1 MKVDRLILI
10 IAATL
15 ICGMSCTPRPVGHSP
30 YEKEIMKKISEMTL
44 EEKAGQ
50 LVQLN
55 IDKICDANTLE
66 LMPDAMEEIFGH
78 YKIGSILN
86 TMGENCPDG
95 EWMRKTMAQ
104 IQEYSINGCGIPCIY
119 GLDMI
124 HGASYLAE
132 GTLFPQEINL
142 GATFNPEHAV
152 NMGKVLAYETRSMD
166 VRWVFSPVMDLG
178 RNPVWPRQWESWGE
192 DAHLQ
197 TVMAEAETRAI
208 QGEDRNHIGQYNTAA
223 CLKHY
228 LGYGVPVT
236 GKDRTPAII
245 PDYELRER
253 YFRPFEACIKAG
265 ALSLMVNSAS
275 INGIPTHASHK
286 LLTVWVKEE
295 LNWDG
300 LIVTDW
306 ADIDNL
312 YERDH
317 VAANR
322 KEAIAMG
329 INAGIDMIMDPYKP
343 EITEDICDLV
353 KEGVISEKRLNDAV
367 ARVLRLK
374 YRLGLFEHP
383 TMDAEWP
390 LVGCDEFVEHAYN
403 AAVESEVLLKN
414 NGILPLNKDAKILVT
429 GPNGN
434 SMRCLN
440 GGWSYTWQGTNN
452 PKYVEKY
459 NTIYEAIKTKFP
471 AARYVAGV
479 SYIEN
484 WEGQDEDASGI
495 ANAVKAAR
503 DCDVILACIGE
514 NSYCETPG
522 NINDLTLSANQRT
535 LVKELAKTGKPIIL
549 ILNEGRP
556 RVINEIE
563 PLADAIVDI
572 LLPGN
577 YGADALA
584 ALVCGEENFSGKL
597 PFTYPKYV
605 NSLHTYD
612 FKVSE
617 KRETIEGAYN
627 YDAKMDVQWNF
638 GDGLSYTTFKYS
650 DLSVDKPT
658 FRKGDSLRFS
668 VNVTNTGKCEGKE
681 SVLLYSSDL
690 VASMMPDIKR
700 LRAFNKIS
708 LSPGETQ
715 TVYFD
720 IDAADLAFAGD
731 DGEWHLEPGE
741 FRMAAGSESITITC
755 IE

>member
-1 MKVDRLILI
+1 MKTDNLVLS
-10 IAATL
+10 IAASL
-15 ICGMSCTPRPVGHSP
+15 LLLVGCTDAPLGDSP
-30 YEKEIMKKISEMTL
+30 YEKEISKRISEMSL
-44 EEKAGQ
+44 QEKAGQ

-55 IDKICDANTLE
+55 IDKICDPNTLE
-66 LMPDAMEEIFGH
+66 LMPEAMEEIFGH

-86 TMGENCPDG
+86 TMGENCPDR
-95 EWMRKTMAQ
+95 EWMRNVMAQ
-104 IQEYSINGCGIPCIY
+104 IQEYSIKGCGIPCIY

-142 GATFNPEHAV
+142 GATFNPEHAH
-152 NMGKVLAYETRSMD
+152 NMGKTLAYETRSMD
-166 VRWVFSPVMDLG
+166 VPWVFSPVMDLG

-192 DAHLQ
+192 DAYLQ
-197 TVMAEAETRAI
+197 TVMSETEMRAI
-208 QGEDRNHIGQYNTAA
+208 QGEDRNAIGAENTAA
-223 CLKHY
+223 CIKHY

-265 ALSLMVNSAS
+265 ALSLMVNSAA

-286 LLTVWVKEE
+286 LLTEWVKEG
-295 LNWDG
+295 LDWDG

-343 EITEDICDLV
+343 EITEDICELV
-353 KEGVISEKRLNDAV
+353 REGIISESRLNDAV

-374 YRLGLFEHP
+374 YRLGLFENP
-383 TMDAEWP
+383 TLDSEWP
-390 LVGCDEFVEHAYN
+390 LVGSQEFAQLAYN
-403 AAVESEVLLKN
+403 AAVESEILLKN
-414 NGILPLNKDAKILVT
+414 NGILPLSKDTRILVT

-452 PKYVEKY
+452 PKYVERY
-459 NTIYEAIKTKFP
+459 NTIYEAIKCKYP
-471 AARYVAGV
+471 SSRYVAGV
-479 SYIEN
+479 SYIED
-484 WEGQDEDASGI
+484 WEGQNEDASGI
-495 ANAVKAAR
+495 ADAVEAAR
-503 DCDVILACIGE
+503 NCDVILACVGE

-522 NINDLTLSANQRT
+522 NINDLTLSANQRN
-535 LVKELAKTGKPIIL
+535 LVKALAKTGKPLIL

-563 PLADAIVDI
+563 PMADAIIDI

-577 YGADALA
+577 YGGDALA
-584 ALVCGEENFSGKL
+584 ALISGEENFSGKL

-617 KRETIEGAYN
+617 KREMIDGAYN
-627 YDAKMDVQWNF
+627 YDAKMDVQWSF
-638 GDGLSYTTFKYS
+638 GDGLSYTTFEYS
-650 DLSVDKPT
+650 DLIADKNT
-658 FRKGDSLRFS
+658 FRKGDTIKFS
-668 VNVTNTGKCEGKE
+668 VNVTNTGTK
-681 SVLLYSSDL
+681 LL
-690 VASMMPDIKR
+690 
-700 LRAFNKIS
+700 
-708 LSPGETQ
+708 
-715 TVYFD
+715 
-720 IDAADLAFAGD
+720 
-731 DGEWHLEPGE
+731 
-741 FRMAAGSESITITC
+741 
-755 IE
+755 

>member
-1 MKVDRLILI
+1 MCQDVIARLD
-10 IAATL
+10 
-15 ICGMSCTPRPVGHSP
+15 
-30 YEKEIMKKISEMTL
+30 EKFFIRVYFLLSK
-44 EEKAGQ
+44 
-50 LVQLN
+50 
-55 IDKICDANTLE
+55 
-66 LMPDAMEEIFGH
+66 
-78 YKIGSILN
+78 
-86 TMGENCPDG
+86 
-95 EWMRKTMAQ
+95 Q
-104 IQEYSINGCGIPCIY
+104 IRLTS
-119 GLDMI
+119 
-124 HGASYLAE
+124 
-132 GTLFPQEINL
+132 
-142 GATFNPEHAV
+142 
-152 NMGKVLAYETRSMD
+152 
-166 VRWVFSPVMDLG
+166 
-178 RNPVWPRQWESWGE
+178 
-192 DAHLQ
+192 
-197 TVMAEAETRAI
+197 I
-208 QGEDRNHIGQYNTAA
+208 QGDDRNNIGINNTAS
-223 CLKHY
+223 CIKHY

-286 LLTVWVKEE
+286 LLTEWVKEG
-295 LNWDG
+295 LDWDG

-329 INAGIDMIMDPYKP
+329 LNACIDMIMDPYKP
-343 EITEDICDLV
+343 EITEDICELV
-353 KEGVISEKRLNDAV
+353 REGIVSEARLNDAV

-374 YRLGLFEHP
+374 YRLGLFENP
-383 TMDAEWP
+383 KTDSEWP
-390 LVGCDEFVEHAYN
+390 LVGSKEFAQLAYE

-414 NGILPLNKDAKILVT
+414 NGILPLKEDTRILVT

-452 PKYVEKY
+452 PKYVERY
-459 NTIYEAIKTKFP
+459 NTIFEAMKSRFP
-471 AARYVAGV
+471 STRYVAGV
-479 SYIEN
+479 SYIED
-484 WEGQDEDASGI
+484 WAGQNEDASGI
-495 ANAVKAAR
+495 PEAVKAAR

-522 NINDLTLSANQRT
+522 NINDLTLSANQIN
-535 LVKELAKTGKPIIL
+535 LVKALAGTGKPVIL

-563 PLADAIVDI
+563 PIAEAIVD
-572 LLPGN
+572 N

-584 ALVCGEENFSGKL
+584 ALICGEENFSGKL

-617 KRETIEGAYN
+617 KREMIDGAYN
-627 YDAKMDVQWNF
+627 YDAKMDVQWSF

-650 DLSVDKPT
+650 DLRVDKDT
-658 FRKGDSLRFS
+658 FRKGDELKFCI
-668 VNVTNTGKCEGKE
+668 NVTNTGKCTGKE

-690 VASMMPDIKR
+690 VASMVPDVKR
-700 LRAFNKIS
+700 LRAFDKIE
-708 LSPGETQ
+708 LSPDETK
-715 TVYFD
+715 TVEFV
-720 IDAADLAFAGD
+720 INADELAFAGD
-731 DGEWHLEPGE
+731 DGKWHLEPGE
-741 FRMAAGSESITITC
+741 FRISVGTESVTICC

>member
-1 MKVDRLILI
+1 MKTYNLVLS
-10 IAATL
+10 IAASL
-15 ICGMSCTPRPVGHSP
+15 LLFVNCTDAPSGYSP
-30 YEKEIMKKISEMTL
+30 YEKEISKKLSEMSL

-55 IDKICDANTLE
+55 IDKICDPNTLE
-66 LMPDAMEEIFGH
+66 LMPEAMEEIFGR

-86 TMGENCPDG
+86 TMGENCPDR
-95 EWMRKTMAQ
+95 EWMRNVMTQ
-104 IQEYSINGCGIPCIY
+104 IQEYSIKGCGIPCIY

-142 GATFNPEHAV
+142 GATFNPIHAH
-152 NMGKVLAYETRSMD
+152 NMGKTLAYETRSMD
-166 VRWVFSPVMDLG
+166 VPWVFSPVMDLG

-192 DAHLQ
+192 DAYLQ
-197 TVMAEAETRAI
+197 TVMSETEMRAI
-208 QGEDRNHIGQYNTAA
+208 QGEDRNNIGINNTAA
-223 CLKHY
+223 CIKHY

-286 LLTVWVKEE
+286 LLTEWVKEG
-295 LNWDG
+295 LDWDG

-329 INAGIDMIMDPYKP
+329 LNAGIDMIMDPYKP
-343 EITEDICDLV
+343 EITEDICELV
-353 KEGVISEKRLNDAV
+353 REGIVSEARLNDAV

-374 YRLGLFEHP
+374 YRLGLFENP
-383 TMDAEWP
+383 TTDSEWP
-390 LVGCDEFVEHAYN
+390 LVGSQEFAQLAYE

-414 NGILPLNKDAKILVT
+414 NGILPLKEDTRILVT

-452 PKYVEKY
+452 PKYVERY
-459 NTIYEAIKTKFP
+459 NTIFEAMKSRFP
-471 AARYVAGV
+471 STRYVAGV
-479 SYIEN
+479 SYIED
-484 WEGQDEDASGI
+484 WAGQNEDASGI
-495 ANAVKAAR
+495 PEAVKAAG

-522 NINDLTLSANQRT
+522 NINDLTLSANQIN
-535 LVKELAKTGKPIIL
+535 LVKAIAGTGKPVIL

-563 PLADAIVDI
+563 PIAEAIVDI

-584 ALVCGEENFSGKL
+584 ALICGEENFSGKL

-617 KRETIEGAYN
+617 KREMIDGAYN
-627 YDAKMDVQWNF
+627 YDAKMDVQWSF

-650 DLSVDKPT
+650 DLRVDKNT
-658 FRKGDSLRFS
+658 FRKGDDLKFCI
-668 VNVTNTGKCEGKE
+668 NVTNTGKCTGKE

-690 VASMMPDIKR
+690 VASMVPDVKR
-700 LRAFNKIS
+700 LRAFDKIE
-708 LSPGETQ
+708 LSPDETK
-715 TVYFD
+715 TVEFV
-720 IDAADLAFAGD
+720 INADELAFAGD
-731 DGEWHLEPGE
+731 DGKWHLEPGE
-741 FRMAAGSESITITC
+741 FRISVGTESVTICC

>member
-1 MKVDRLILI
+1 MKAYRLILI
-10 IAATL
+10 VVATL
-15 ICGMSCTPRPVGHSP
+15 ICGVSCTSHHVGHSP
-30 YEKEIMKKISEMTL
+30 YEKEIKARISEMTL

-55 IDKICDANTLE
+55 IDKICDPNTLE
-66 LMPDAMEEIFGH
+66 LMPEAMEEIFCH

-95 EWMRKTMAQ
+95 EWMRNTMAQ
-104 IQEYSINGCGIPCIY
+104 IQKYSIKGSGIPCIY

-192 DAHLQ
+192 DAYLQ
-197 TVMAEAETRAI
+197 TVMSEAETRAI
-208 QGEDRNHIGQYNTAA
+208 QGEDIDNIGTYNTAA

-228 LGYGVPVT
+228 IGYGVPVT

-275 INGIPTHASHK
+275 INGIPTHANHK

-295 LNWDG
+295 LDWDG

-343 EITEDICDLV
+343 EITEDICNLV
-353 KEGVISEKRLNDAV
+353 REGIISKERLDDAV

-503 DCDVILACIGE
+503 HCDVILACIGE

-522 NINDLTLSANQRT
+522 NINDLTISANQRT

-617 KRETIEGAYN
+617 MREMIEGAYN

-650 DLSVDKPT
+650 DISVDKTT
-658 FRKGDSLRFS
+658 FRKGDTLRFS
-668 VNVTNTGKCEGKE
+668 VNVTNTGKCDGKE

-715 TVYFD
+715 TVCFD

-741 FRMAAGSESITITC
+741 FRISVGSESIIITC
-755 IE
+755 TE

>member
-1 MKVDRLILI
+1 MK
-10 IAATL
+10 TL
-15 ICGMSCTPRPVGHSP
+15 VLSITASLLLFVNCTDAPSGYSP
-30 YEKEIMKKISEMTL
+30 YEKEISKKLSEMSL

-55 IDKICDANTLE
+55 IDKICDPNTLE
-66 LMPDAMEEIFGH
+66 LMSEAMEEIFGRH
-78 YKIGSILN
+78 KIGSILN
-86 TMGENCPDG
+86 TMGENCPDR
-95 EWMRKTMAQ
+95 EWMWNVMTQ
-104 IQEYSINGCGIPCIY
+104 IQEYSIKGCGIPCIY

-142 GATFNPEHAV
+142 GATFNPIHAH
-152 NMGKVLAYETRSMD
+152 NMGKTLAYETRSMD
-166 VRWVFSPVMDLG
+166 VPWVFSPVMDLG

-192 DAHLQ
+192 DAYLQ
-197 TVMAEAETRAI
+197 TVMSETEMRAI
-208 QGEDRNHIGQYNTAA
+208 QGEDRNKIGINNTAA
-223 CLKHY
+223 CIKHY

-286 LLTVWVKEE
+286 LLTEWVKEG
-295 LNWDG
+295 LDWDG

-329 INAGIDMIMDPYKP
+329 LNAGIDMIMDPYKP
-343 EITEDICDLV
+343 EITEDICELV
-353 KEGVISEKRLNDAV
+353 REGIVSEARLNDAV

-374 YRLGLFEHP
+374 YRLGLFENP
-383 TMDAEWP
+383 TTDSEWP
-390 LVGCDEFVEHAYN
+390 LVGSKEFAQLAYE

-414 NGILPLNKDAKILVT
+414 NGILPLKEDTRILVT

-452 PKYVEKY
+452 PKYVERY
-459 NTIYEAIKTKFP
+459 NTIFEAMKSRFP
-471 AARYVAGV
+471 STRYVAGV
-479 SYIEN
+479 SYIED
-484 WEGQDEDASGI
+484 WAGQNEDASGI
-495 ANAVKAAR
+495 PEAVKAAR

-522 NINDLTLSANQRT
+522 NINDLTLSANQIN
-535 LVKELAKTGKPIIL
+535 LVKALAGTGKPVIL

-563 PLADAIVDI
+563 PIAEAIVDI

-584 ALVCGEENFSGKL
+584 ALICGEENFSGKL

-617 KRETIEGAYN
+617 KREMIDGAYN
-627 YDAKMDVQWNF
+627 YDAKMDVQWSF

-650 DLSVDKPT
+650 DLRVDKNT
-658 FRKGDSLRFS
+658 FRKGDDLKFCI
-668 VNVTNTGKCEGKE
+668 NVTNTGKCTGNE

-690 VASMMPDIKR
+690 VASMVPDVKR
-700 LRAFNKIS
+700 LRAFDKIE
-708 LSPGETQ
+708 LAPDETK
-715 TVYFD
+715 TVEFV
-720 IDAADLAFAGD
+720 INADELAFAGD
-731 DGEWHLEPGE
+731 DGKWHLEPGE
-741 FRMAAGSESITITC
+741 FRISVGTESVTICC

>member
-1 MKVDRLILI
+1 MKTDNLVLTITASLLLFVNCAD
-10 IAATL
+10 APS
-15 ICGMSCTPRPVGHSP
+15 GYSP
-30 YEKEIMKKISEMTL
+30 YEKEISKKISEMSL

-55 IDKICDANTLE
+55 IDKICDPNTLE
-66 LMPDAMEEIFGH
+66 LMPEAMEEIFGR

-86 TMGENCPDG
+86 TMGENCPDR
-95 EWMRKTMAQ
+95 EWMKNVMAQ
-104 IQEYSINGCGIPCIY
+104 IQEYSIKGCGIPCIY

-142 GATFNPEHAV
+142 GATFNPVHAH
-152 NMGKVLAYETRSMD
+152 NMGKTLAYETRSMD
-166 VRWVFSPVMDLG
+166 VPWVFSPVMDLG

-192 DAHLQ
+192 DAYLQ
-197 TVMAEAETRAI
+197 TVMSETEMRAI
-208 QGEDRNHIGQYNTAA
+208 QGDDRNSIGTYNTAA
-223 CLKHY
+223 CIKHY

-286 LLTVWVKEE
+286 FLTEWVKEG
-295 LNWDG
+295 LDWDG

-317 VAANR
+317 VAADR

-329 INAGIDMIMDPYKP
+329 LNAGVDMIMDPYKP
-343 EITEDICDLV
+343 EITEDICELV
-353 KEGVISEKRLNDAV
+353 REGIVSEARLNDAV

-374 YRLGLFEHP
+374 YRLGLFENP
-383 TMDAEWP
+383 TTDSEWP
-390 LVGCDEFVEHAYN
+390 LVGSKEFAQLAYE

-414 NGILPLNKDAKILVT
+414 NGILPLKEDTRILVT

-452 PKYVEKY
+452 PKYVERY
-459 NTIYEAIKTKFP
+459 NTIFEAMKSRFP
-471 AARYVAGV
+471 STRYVAGV
-479 SYIEN
+479 SYIED
-484 WEGQDEDASGI
+484 WAGQNEDASGI
-495 ANAVKAAR
+495 PEAVKAAR

-522 NINDLTLSANQRT
+522 NINDLTLSANQIN
-535 LVKELAKTGKPIIL
+535 LVKALAAAGKPLIL

-556 RVINEIE
+556 RVINAIE
-563 PLADAIVDI
+563 PIADAIVDI

-584 ALVCGEENFSGKL
+584 ALICGEENFSGKL

-617 KRETIEGAYN
+617 KREMIDGAYN
-627 YDAKMDVQWNF
+627 YDAKMDVQWSF
-638 GDGLSYTTFKYS
+638 GDGLSYTTFNYS
-650 DLSVDKPT
+650 DLRVDKNT
-658 FRKGDSLRFS
+658 FRKGDNLKFS
-668 VNVTNTGKCEGKE
+668 INVTNTGKCTGKE

-690 VASMMPDIKR
+690 IASMVPDVKR
-700 LRAFNKIS
+700 LRAFDKIE
-708 LSPGETQ
+708 LAPNETK
-715 TVYFD
+715 TVEFA
-720 IDAADLAFAGD
+720 INADELAFAGD

-741 FRMAAGSESITITC
+741 FRISVGTESIIIC
-755 IE
+755 CME